1 MLENPLY
8 INPFFKSMKTSID
21 KRMQAEKARIM
32 EFMKKI
38 TSECHFQESVV
49 LWQYLQEDDA
59 NFIPRYEKAYG
70 KFATHMVKNL
80 HSYIIL
86 TLNSSLSGQLS

>member
-1 MLENPLY
+1 
-8 INPFFKSMKTSID
+8 MKTSID
-21 KRMQAEKARIM
+21 KRMQAEKIRIID
-32 EFMKKI
+32 FLKKL

-49 LWQYLQEDDA
+49 LWEYLQEDDA

-86 TLNSSLSGQLS
+86 TLNRLLHGLLTVGKEFF

>member
-49 LWQYLQEDDA
+49 LW
-59 NFIPRYEKAYG
+59 
-70 KFATHMVKNL
+70 
-80 HSYIIL
+80 
-86 TLNSSLSGQLS
+86 